1 MRAGEKMK
9 TALISNPIK
18 DVGFACAAKVAEY
31 LLSKKAEVFSDKD
44 GIFAGVKKLPLEECV
59 KNADVVITVGGDG
72 TILHTASLSAKAG
85 VPLLGI
91 NLGKVGY
98 MAEIEP
104 DELFLLDRLFEKNY
118 TSEKRML
125 LDAKVI
131 RNGKTVF
138 AATALNDAVISRGRK
153 LRMSNISLYE
163 RNNHICDYVTDG
175 LIFSTPTGSTAYTL
189 SAGGPITD
197 PALDCIISTP
207 ICAHTLA
214 NSRSIVFNP
223 EVTLRCVMN
232 TDNEAYFSADG
243 GEEFI
248 LEKNDEVEVGR
259 SSLELVLIRLKE
271 GTFYGKLAEKLK

>member
-1 MRAGEKMK
+1 MK

-31 LLSKKAEVFSDKD
+31 LLAKNAEVFSDKD
-44 GIFAGVKKLPLEECV
+44 GIFPGVKTLPLAECV
-59 KNADVVITVGGDG
+59 KNVDVVITVGGDG
-72 TILHTASLSAKAG
+72 TILHTASVSAKAG
-85 VPLLGI
+85 VPLVGI

-104 DELFLLDRLFEKNY
+104 DELALLDRLFDKNY

-131 RNGKTVF
+131 RDGKTVF
-138 AATALNDAVISRGRK
+138 TAIALNDAVISRGGK
-153 LRMSNISLYE
+153 LRMSNITLYE
-163 RNNHICDYVTDG
+163 SDKRICDYVTDG
-175 LIFSTPTGSTAYTL
+175 LIFATPTGSTAYNL

-207 ICAHTLA
+207 ICAHSLS
-214 NSRSIVFNP
+214 NSRPIVFNP
-223 EVTLRCVMN
+223 KAKLRCVIN

-248 LEKNDEVEVGR
+248 LKKNDEIEVGK
-259 SSLELVLIRLKE
+259 SLLELDLIKLKE
-271 GTFYGKLAEKLK
+271 GSFYGKLAEKLR

>member
-1 MRAGEKMK
+1 MK

-18 DVGFACAAKVAEY
+18 DAGFACAAKVAEY
-31 LLSKKAEVFSDKD
+31 LLAKNTEVFSDKD
-44 GIFAGVKKLPLEECV
+44 GIFSGVKTLPLAECV

-72 TILHTASLSAKAG
+72 TILHTASVSAKAG
-85 VPLLGI
+85 VPLVGI

-104 DELFLLDRLFEKNY
+104 DELALLDRLFDKNY

-131 RNGKTVF
+131 RDGKTVF
-138 AATALNDAVISRGRK
+138 TAIALNDAVISRGGK
-153 LRMSNISLYE
+153 LRMSNITLYE
-163 RNNHICDYVTDG
+163 SDKRICDYVTDG
-175 LIFSTPTGSTAYTL
+175 LIFATPTGSTAYNL

-207 ICAHTLA
+207 ICAHSLS
-214 NSRSIVFNP
+214 NSRPIVFNP
-223 EVTLRCVMN
+223 KAKLRCVIN

-248 LEKNDEVEVGR
+248 LKKNDEIEVGK
-259 SSLELVLIRLKE
+259 SLLELDLIKLKE
-271 GTFYGKLAEKLK
+271 GSFYGKLAEKLR

>member
-1 MRAGEKMK
+1 MK

-18 DVGFACAAKVAEY
+18 DAGFACAAKVAEY
-31 LLSKKAEVFSDKD
+31 LLAKNAEVFSDKD
-44 GIFAGVKKLPLEECV
+44 GIFPGVKTLPLAECV

-72 TILHTASLSAKAG
+72 TILHTASVSAKAG
-85 VPLLGI
+85 VPLVGI

-104 DELFLLDRLFEKNY
+104 DELALLDRLFDKNY

-131 RNGKTVF
+131 RDGKTVF
-138 AATALNDAVISRGRK
+138 TAIALNDAVISRGGK
-153 LRMSNISLYE
+153 LRMSNITLYE
-163 RNNHICDYVTDG
+163 SDKRICDYVTDG
-175 LIFSTPTGSTAYTL
+175 LIFATPTGSTAYNL

-207 ICAHTLA
+207 ICAHSLS
-214 NSRSIVFNP
+214 NSRPIVFNP
-223 EVTLRCVMN
+223 KAKLRCVIN

-248 LEKNDEVEVGR
+248 LKKNDEIKVGK
-259 SSLELVLIRLKE
+259 SLLELDLIKLKE
-271 GTFYGKLAEKLK
+271 GSFYDKLAEKLR

>member
-1 MRAGEKMK
+1 MK
-9 TALISNPIK
+9 TALISNPTK

-31 LLSKKAEVFSDKD
+31 LLAKNAEVFSDKE
-44 GIFAGVKKLPLEECV
+44 GIFPGVKTLPLVECV

-72 TILHTASLSAKAG
+72 TILHAASVSATEG
-85 VPLLGI
+85 VPLVGI

-104 DELFLLDRLFEKNY
+104 DELSLLDRLFDKNY

-138 AATALNDAVISRGRK
+138 TAIALNDAVISRGGK

-163 RNNHICDYVTDG
+163 SDKRICDYVTDG
-175 LIFSTPTGSTAYTL
+175 LIFATPTGSTAYNL

-207 ICAHTLA
+207 ICAHSLS
-214 NSRSIVFNP
+214 NSRPIVFNP
-223 EVTLRCVMN
+223 NAKLKCVIN

-248 LEKNDEVEVGR
+248 LKKNDEIEVGK
-259 SSLELVLIRLKE
+259 SLLELDLIKLKE
-271 GTFYGKLAEKLK
+271 GSFYGKLAEKLR

>member
-1 MRAGEKMK
+1 MK

-18 DVGFACAAKVAEY
+18 DAGFACAAKVAEY
-31 LLSKKAEVFSDKD
+31 LLAKNTEVFSDKD
-44 GIFAGVKKLPLEECV
+44 GICPGVKTLPLAECV

-72 TILHTASLSAKAG
+72 TILHTASVSAKAG
-85 VPLLGI
+85 VPLVGI

-104 DELFLLDRLFEKNY
+104 DELALLDRLFDKNY

-131 RNGKTVF
+131 RDGKTVF
-138 AATALNDAVISRGRK
+138 TAIALNDAVISRGGK
-153 LRMSNISLYE
+153 LRMSNITLYE
-163 RNNHICDYVTDG
+163 SDKRICDYVTDG
-175 LIFSTPTGSTAYTL
+175 LIFATPTGSTAYNL

-207 ICAHTLA
+207 ICAHSLS
-214 NSRSIVFNP
+214 NSRPIVFNP
-223 EVTLRCVMN
+223 KAKLRCVIN

-248 LEKNDEVEVGR
+248 LKKKRRDR
-259 SSLELVLIRLKE
+259 SRKV
-271 GTFYGKLAEKLK
+271 FA